1 MTSRVIKGKCR
12 FLQEIGL
19 GTVFPI
25 YMAMNLTTGEVVALK
40 MMHAEP
46 AGEGWFS
53 RRFRREA
60 KLLEKLDTP
69 YAVRLLDYG
78 EEGLNFHPG
87 VRPRP
92 QAGSGIERR
101 KGNGG
106 GAVAGG
112 EF

>member
-1 MTSRVIKGKCR
+1 
-12 FLQEIGL
+12 
-19 GTVFPI
+19 
-25 YMAMNLTTGEVVALK
+25 
-40 MMHAEP
+40 MHAEP
-46 AGEGWFS
+46 AGEGWFL

-92 QAGSGIERR
+92 QAGSGVERR

-112 EF
+112 EFWEPCPLSFPGGQRESEDERWPN